1 MFDVLSEPYL
11 GRQTRTVVEK
21 ITVLVRA
28 SDMVLVAHH
37 TTVRGRLVTTTV
49 ETVRFA
55 RPERVDFR
63 LTRGP
68 VPHVVEQF
76 MLEQQPHGTRVNVVV
91 NRNAG
96 CDVGKGS
103 RGQEIERGK
112 DTKDSPPV
120 RVSF

>member
-1 MFDVLSEPYL
+1 M
-11 GRQTRTVVEK
+11 
-21 ITVLVRA
+21 
-28 SDMVLVAHH
+28 LVAHH

-76 MLEQQPHGTRVNVVV
+76 MLEQQPHGTRL
-91 NRNAG
+91 
-96 CDVGKGS
+96 S
-103 RGQEIERGK
+103 YRGELGTDAMKERGL
-112 DTKDSPPV
+112 
-120 RVSF
+120 RSFIASAVMAEYRSSSVGV